1 LIDRVLIVDDDCGTL
16 QTFALALRL
25 DAFDVTTAATGH
37 DALHALRPAPDA
49 IVCDLNLPDMSGL
62 DVIGALR
69 RRGVVA
75 PCIVITGF
83 ASTASALAAGK
94 LGVASYL
101 EKPVATEDLVAL
113 LRTEIDSARA
123 HPGVAADSHPT
134 RVQRVIEQRFA
145 EPDLDLQTVSTA
157 VGISAQH
164 VSRVTKRRFGI
175 TFSELLRGIRLQEAR
190 RLLRGTSASIK
201 EIAFRVGFRHPSQFT
216 RTFRDLYGRSPSQ
229 FRGERGDHVAKS
241 ATSGSDDSDDV
252 C

>member
-1 LIDRVLIVDDDCGTL
+1 MIDRVLLVDDDCGTL
-16 QTFALALRL
+16 ETFALALRL

-37 DALHALRPAPDA
+37 DALQAARPMPDA

-62 DVIGALR
+62 DVICALR
-69 RRGVVA
+69 RRGVAA

-83 ASTASALAAGK
+83 GTTASALAAGK

-101 EKPVATEDLVAL
+101 EKPVATDELVAV
-113 LRTEIDSARA
+113 LRAEIASARA
-123 HPGVAADSHPT
+123 HPDVVADSQPT

-145 EPDLDLQTVSTA
+145 EPDLDLQTVSSA
-157 VGISAQH
+157 VGMSAVH
-164 VSRVTKRRFGI
+164 VSRITKRTFGM
-175 TFSELLRGIRLQEAR
+175 TFSELLRGIRLDEAR
-190 RLLRGTSASIK
+190 RLLRETSASVK

-229 FRGERGDHVAKS
+229 FRAKPVTDVAKS
-241 ATSGSDDSDDV
+241 ATNESDDSDDV